1 MPTVQPTALQAHPD
15 IPAELYAQAEAR
27 TTEAFEA
34 VKAQNPFVE
43 GRYRGQFSLQ
53 LRGRRNTARRDTP

>member
-15 IPAELYAQAEAR
+15 IPAELYTQAEAR

-34 VKAQNPFVE
+34 VKAQNPWIESVPSKAQATTKK
-43 GRYRGQFSLQ
+43 RSSR
-53 LRGRRNTARRDTP
+53 LR